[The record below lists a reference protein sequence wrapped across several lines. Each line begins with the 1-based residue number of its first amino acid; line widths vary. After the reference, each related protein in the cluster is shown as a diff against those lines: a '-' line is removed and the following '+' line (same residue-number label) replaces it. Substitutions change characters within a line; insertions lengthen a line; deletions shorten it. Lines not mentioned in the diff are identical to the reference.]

1 MDFSC
6 VPTHFEFMKF
16 KNDFFVDTKGGT
28 LLSPPGKLDK
38 TVKNHIKNTQN
49 QTWLEPKI
57 QTSTFPTKFI
67 FQNSPHYESMSTNRE
82 KRAIRNSS

>member
-38 TVKNHIKNTQN
+38 TVKNHIKNTEN
-49 QTWLEPKI
+49 QT
-57 QTSTFPTKFI
+57 
-67 FQNSPHYESMSTNRE
+67 
-82 KRAIRNSS
+82 